1 MLIQYIKPTK
11 YTFVMN
17 KYNEAQRKNKQ
28 NYTVETGSQSTK
40 NTIER
45 WKNKQNYTVET
56 GSQSTRNTI
65 ERWKNKQNYT
75 VGTGSGSQSEIP

>member
-1 MLIQYIKPTK
+1 MVFLVDCEP
-11 YTFVMN
+11 VP
-17 KYNEAQRKNKQ
+17 
-28 NYTVETGSQSTK
+28 GSQSTK

-75 VGTGSGSQSEIP
+75 VGTVFPFVVIDNTT